1 MNAITELP
9 IGVTLQHL
17 AFLKDLE
24 ADRKNG
30 IKG

>member
-1 MNAITELP
+1 MNAVTELP

-24 ADRKNG
+24 HERQKR
-30 IKG
+30 